1 MVTAVGVPAVGN
13 PPGEAAAGNA
23 AGRLAVA
30 GPAGDAADGGQAT
43 GSGGPLAVGELARA
57 QASAGGPVAVAGAA
71 GVVGRQRAD
80 LVRTGLSVGV
90 AVALIVLLVRHRAML
105 DAGSDSVAG
114 ADLAW
119 IALAAAGTLLLWT
132 AGTVSQLGSVAPRL
146 PLVRLFAVQVAATFA
161 NHVLPGGSG
170 GLTVNVRFLRR
181 YGLTRAD
188 AVGAVALNMLAGG
201 VTHTVLLLV
210 ALVAAPDALTAALG
224 TGWPQRLAD
233 HPLSV
238 LLVVLVAAP
247 VAAALVL
254 VARRRAGRAVRH
266 VRAQL
271 SVLAAVVRT
280 PRRAVQLWLGSL
292 AVPVLHC
299 LTLYAVLLSLGGGVP
314 FLPVALAYLVAS
326 SVSAVVPSP
335 GGFGALD
342 VALVAGLVAMGAP
355 SATALATVLAYR
367 LLTVW
372 VPLVPGACVLA
383 VLVRR
388 RVI

>member
-1 MVTAVGVPAVGN
+1 MTAVGLTAAGGVPADA
-13 PPGEAAAGNA
+13 AAAGGA
-23 AGRLAVA
+23 ARLAVGGGVGLIGVGTAAGSPADDTTGA
-30 GPAGDAADGGQAT
+30 GP
-43 GSGGPLAVGELARA
+43 P
-57 QASAGGPVAVAGAA
+57 P
-71 GVVGRQRAD
+71 GRRWGD
-80 LVRTGLSVGV
+80 LVRTGLAVGV
-90 AVALIVLLVRHRAML
+90 AVALVVLLLRHRTML
-105 DAGSDSVAG
+105 DAGSESVAG

-119 IALAAAGTLLLWT
+119 IGLAAAGTLLLWT

-146 PLVRLFAVQVAATFA
+146 PLARLFAVQVAATFA

-170 GLTVNVRFLRR
+170 GLAVNIRFLRR
-181 YGLTRAD
+181 HGLSRAD

-201 VTHTVLLLV
+201 VTHTALLV
-210 ALVAAPDALTAALG
+210 LALVAAPDALTAALG
-224 TGWPQRLAD
+224 TGGPERLAD
-233 HPLSV
+233 HPRSV
-238 LLVVLVAAP
+238 LLVVLVAVP

-254 VARRRAGRAVRH
+254 AGRRWAARAVRN

-271 SVLAAVVRT
+271 SVLVGVVRT

-326 SVSAVVPSP
+326 SVSALVPSP

-342 VALVAGLVAMGAP
+342 VALVAGLVAVGTP
-355 SATALATVLAYR
+355 STIALATVLAYR

>member
-1 MVTAVGVPAVGN
+1 
-13 PPGEAAAGNA
+13 
-23 AGRLAVA
+23 
-30 GPAGDAADGGQAT
+30 
-43 GSGGPLAVGELARA
+43 
-57 QASAGGPVAVAGAA
+57 
-71 GVVGRQRAD
+71 
-80 LVRTGLSVGV
+80 
-90 AVALIVLLVRHRAML
+90 VALIVLLVRHRTML
-105 DAGSDSVAG
+105 DSGSDSVAR

-119 IALAAAGTLLLWT
+119 IAPAAAGTLLLWT
-132 AGTVSQLGSVAPRL
+132 AGTVSQLGSVTPRL
-146 PLVRLFAVQVAATFA
+146 PLFRLFAVQIAATFA

-170 GLTVNVRFLRR
+170 GLAVNVRFLRR
-181 YGLTRAD
+181 HGLSRAD
-188 AVGAVALNMLAGG
+188 AVGAVALNMLAGA
-201 VTHTVLLLV
+201 VTHTALLV
-210 ALVAAPDALTAALG
+210 GALVAAPDALTAALG
-224 TGWPQRLAD
+224 PGGPERLAG
-233 HPLSV
+233 HPRSLAPA
-238 LLVVLVAAP
+238 LLVAVP
-247 VAAALVL
+247 VAVVL
-254 VARRRAGRAVRH
+254 AWAGRRWGRRVVRN

-271 SVLAAVVRT
+271 TVLATVVRN
-280 PRRAVQLWLGSL
+280 PRRAVQLWLGSF

-342 VALVAGLVAMGAP
+342 VALVAGLVAVGTP

>member
-1 MVTAVGVPAVGN
+1 VTAVAV
-13 PPGEAAAGNA
+13 AAADPGA
-23 AGRLAVA
+23 RGARSGRRWADVVRAGLA
-30 GPAGDAADGGQAT
+30 
-43 GSGGPLAVGELARA
+43 
-57 QASAGGPVAVAGAA
+57 
-71 GVVGRQRAD
+71 
-80 LVRTGLSVGV
+80 VGV
-90 AVALIVLLVRHRAML
+90 AVALVVELVRHRALL
-105 DAGSDSVAG
+105 DAGSDSVAR

-119 IALAAAGTLLLWT
+119 IGLAAAGTVLLWT
-132 AGTVSQLGSVAPRL
+132 AGTVSQLGSVRPRL
-146 PLVRLFAVQVAATFA
+146 PLLRLFAVQVAATFA

-170 GLTVNVRFLRR
+170 GLAVNVRFLRR
-181 YGLTRAD
+181 YGLSRGE
-188 AVGAVALNMLAGG
+188 AVGAVALNMTAGG
-201 VTHTVLLLV
+201 VTHTALLLA

-224 TGWPQRLAD
+224 PGAPHRLAD
-233 HPLSV
+233 QPLSWE
-238 LLVVLVAAP
+238 L
-247 VAAALVL
+247 AAALAVPLAGVL
-254 VARRRAGRAVRH
+254 VWAARRWGARAVRH

-271 SVLAAVVRT
+271 SVLATVVRT
-280 PRRAVQLWLGSL
+280 PRRAAQLWSGSV

-326 SVSAVVPSP
+326 SVSALVPSP

-342 VALVAGLVAMGAP
+342 VALVAGLVAVGTP

-383 VLVRR
+383 VLLRR

>member
-1 MVTAVGVPAVGN
+1 MVTAVGVPAVG
-13 PPGEAAAGNA
+13 
-23 AGRLAVA
+23 
-30 GPAGDAADGGQAT
+30 GPAGDADGVGDEA
-43 GSGGPLAVGELARA
+43 GDAAGPLAVGNPAGDERA
-57 QASAGGPVAVAGAA
+57 
-71 GVVGRQRAD
+71 GRRRGD

-90 AVALIVLLVRHRAML
+90 AVALVVLLVRHRTVL
-105 DAGSDSVAG
+105 DAGSDSVAR

-119 IALAAAGTLLLWT
+119 IGLAAAGTLLLWT
-132 AGTVSQLGSVAPRL
+132 AGTVSQLGSVTPRL
-146 PLVRLFAVQVAATFA
+146 PLFRLFTVQIAATFA

-170 GLTVNVRFLRR
+170 GLAVNVRFLRR
-181 YGLTRAD
+181 HGLSRAD
-188 AVGAVALNMLAGG
+188 AVGAVALNMLAGA
-201 VTHTVLLLV
+201 VTHTALLLV

-224 TGWPQRLAD
+224 PGAPARLGGHPRSLVLAAVLAVPVAVALAWAGRRWGARLA
-233 HPLSV
+233 
-238 LLVVLVAAP
+238 
-247 VAAALVL
+247 
-254 VARRRAGRAVRH
+254 RH

-271 SVLAAVVRT
+271 SVLAAVVRN

-299 LTLYAVLLSLGGGVP
+299 LTLYAVVLSLGGGVP

-326 SVSAVVPSP
+326 SVSALVPSP

-342 VALVAGLVAMGAP
+342 VALVAGLVAVGVP
-355 SATALATVLAYR
+355 SAIALATVLAYR